1 MLEELRQKPKSVR
14 NQYAF
19 WGALFLTFAIGA
31 VWVVA
36 LSVRFGGEPVVPNE
50 IKENSGAFSQFY
62 DEATANLSEI
72 FSTIK
77 NPPTDA
83 ETAVET
89 ASSSEDASTSTV
101 EAEEKSSGKAIQ
113 IVTSSSTASTT
124 KSE

>member
-1 MLEELRQKPKSVR
+1 MLEELRKKPKSLR

-19 WGALFLTFAIGA
+19 WGALLLTLVIGA

-36 LSVRFGGEPVVPNE
+36 LSVRFGSEPVVPTE

-62 DEATANLSEI
+62 KEATANLSEI

-77 NPPTDA
+77 NPPTDSEA
-83 ETAVET
+83 TTET
-89 ASSSEDASTSTV
+89 ASSSENVTTSTV
-101 EAEEKSSGKAIQ
+101 EEEEKPSGKAIQ